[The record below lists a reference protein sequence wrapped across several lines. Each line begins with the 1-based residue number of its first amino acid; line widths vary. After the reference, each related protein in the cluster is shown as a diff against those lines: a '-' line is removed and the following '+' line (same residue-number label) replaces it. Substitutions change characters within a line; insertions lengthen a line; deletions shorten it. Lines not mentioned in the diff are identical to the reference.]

1 MRKCENCGYE
11 NEDNAIKCSRCNYL
25 FIEYEKKNQTIEE
38 KTTITNNNTI
48 VNNDFIYQANSYNDD
63 NGYYEIN
70 LSENYNIH
78 NQLSTDNYQKEDN
91 EDINNTLNNDIL
103 NNYYIDK
110 QRDIKV
116 NDNNLKHK
124 NPIIGLVLSFIVS
137 GLGNIY
143 AGLYRRG
150 IFQIII
156 SVMLNYLTFYIFPN
170 NMILTMINLIWAFYV
185 MYDSYI
191 CIVARNAGKEVPLL
205 LGFIRFKE

>member
-11 NEDNAIKCSRCNYL
+11 NDDKSIKCSRCNYL
-25 FIEYEKKNQTIEE
+25 FIEYEKKNHTEE
-38 KTTITNNNTI
+38 ENISIKNNNYT
-48 VNNDFIYQANSYNDD
+48 DHDDYIYQANSYKDK

-70 LSENYNIH
+70 LSENN
-78 NQLSTDNYQKEDN
+78 NLN
-91 EDINNTLNNDIL
+91 EKISEENFQNENTENINNNIKNDLLNNHPL
-103 NNYYIDK
+103 NNNRNIQY
-110 QRDIKV
+110 
-116 NDNNLKHK
+116 NNIKHK
-124 NPIIGLVLSFIVS
+124 NPIIGLVLSFIIS

-150 IFQIII
+150 IFQVIL

-170 NMILTMINLIWAFYV
+170 NMILTGINLIWAFYV

-191 CIVARNAGKEVPLL
+191 CIVARNEGKEVPLL